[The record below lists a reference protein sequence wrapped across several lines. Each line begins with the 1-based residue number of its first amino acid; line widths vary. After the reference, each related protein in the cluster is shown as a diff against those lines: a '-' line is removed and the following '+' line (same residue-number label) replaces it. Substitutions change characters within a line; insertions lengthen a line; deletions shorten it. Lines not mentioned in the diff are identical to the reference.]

1 VVEQVGELAEDNGFQ
16 VIGDTALTGGTITKS
31 NFTNANEIALFGP
44 EAINVAAVTVNKA
57 PSTFTVALDGDT
69 GGAAQPGAGPAA
81 FLIGFWIINGPA
93 GPAPA
98 PRTSST
104 STWVPL
110 LIPRPLEGQ
119 LALAG
124 KAALL
129 PPRRRIRMQSGSL
142 ASSALV

>member
-1 VVEQVGELAEDNGFQ
+1 MGEPAEDNGFQ
-16 VIGDTALTGGTITKS
+16 VIGDTALTGGTITTS

-81 FLIGFWIINGPA
+81 FLLGFHNWIINGPA

-98 PRTSST
+98 TANVFNLDMGTATHTQAFGGARRYFK
-104 STWVPL
+104 WVN
-110 LIPRPLEGQ
+110 
-119 LALAG
+119 
-124 KAALL
+124 
-129 PPRRRIRMQSGSL
+129 
-142 ASSALV
+142 